1 MEKKNMKARNDR
13 LDIRGS
19 RLQLT
24 ILAQACVASVD
35 INPIKSLLISK
46 KSLN

>member
-1 MEKKNMKARNDR
+1 MEKKNMKARKDR

-24 ILAQACVASVD
+24 ILAQARD
-35 INPIKSLLISK
+35 RNPIKKNPFLVFI
-46 KSLN
+46 KSWN